1 MSKMLRCVMGLG
13 AGLLMVCG
21 PAWAD
26 EAEEEAAE
34 TDAPIIVTGQRN
46 GYLVKDS
53 ASSTK
58 TATPLLDT
66 PQSLTI
72 VSQVFIEDANLRS
85 ISDIIRFTPGASP
98 GQGEGNRDQLTLRG
112 VNTTA
117 DFFVDGLRDDV
128 QYFRPLYNV
137 ERVEILK
144 GANALAFG
152 RGGGGGVINRVN
164 KTAGPGNF
172 GALSG
177 GVDTFGAYAF
187 EGDANAEI
195 GEHVFGRI
203 GAFYED
209 ARNHRDV
216 YSLERFGATPTLTWQ
231 PSSATRLVL
240 AYEYLRDFRVAD
252 RGIPS
257 LNGRPIA
264 GFRDA
269 FFGVP
274 GLNES
279 DLTAHIVRARIEH
292 RISAELSVSG
302 QFSWGDYAK
311 AYRNVFPATAVSID
325 PRTGAASLGI
335 EAYFDPTH
343 RRNVYG
349 QANVEWRTQ
358 TGPIAHRLL
367 AGIEAGNAATQN
379 QRINGF
385 FDSSSPTSVSGRRVS
400 VGLADPL
407 IVPPI
412 TFRAGPANRN
422 VTSDGNVV
430 SIYVQDQ
437 AEFGDFQLIA
447 GGRYDRF
454 ALDIANLIDTT
465 RFSRVDDVISPRAG
479 LVYKPIAAASLYASF
494 ARSFLPQ
501 SGEQFLSLDAS
512 LSALAP
518 ERFDSYE
525 IGGKWDVLPGL
536 NLTTA
541 LYQIERTNSRAPS
554 GQAGVVVLTGE
565 SRTRGLELS
574 LLGSLRPHWQIY
586 GGYTYQDAQITSTT
600 AAAPAGRQIGQ
611 VPHHLFFLWSRYDF
625 TQRLGASLGLQH
637 QRDSFT
643 TISNTTILPG
653 FTRLDGAL
661 YFALTPRL
669 EAQIQI
675 ENLTNAQY
683 FPTAHTDNNIST
695 GPPRNA
701 RLTLRAK
708 F

>member
-1 MSKMLRCVMGLG
+1 MAGLDWRMLGLG
-13 AGLLMVCG
+13 LVMLAANG
-21 PAWAD
+21 PAL
-26 EAEEEAAE
+26 AEEAI
-34 TDAPIIVTGQRN
+34 DADGPIIVTGHRQ
-46 GYLVKDS
+46 GYLAQNS
-53 ASSTK
+53 TASTK

-72 VSQVFIEDANLRS
+72 LSQAFIEDAGLRS
-85 ISDIIRFTPGASP
+85 ISDVIRFTPGASP

-152 RGGGGGVINRVN
+152 RGGGGGVINRVT

-177 GVDTFGAYAF
+177 GVDSFGAFAF
-187 EGDANAEI
+187 EGDANGEI
-195 GEHVFGRI
+195 SENAFGRI
-203 GAFYED
+203 GVFYED
-209 ARNHRDV
+209 GRNHRDV
-216 YSLERFGATPTLTWQ
+216 FSLERFGATPTFTWQ
-231 PSSATRLVL
+231 PGSATRLTL

-257 LNGRPIA
+257 LNARPIA

-269 FFGVP
+269 FFGVE

-292 RISAELSVSG
+292 QFGNQLSISG

-311 AYRNVFPATAVSID
+311 AYRNVFAATAVSND
-325 PRTGAASLGI
+325 PRTRLASLGV

-343 RRNVYG
+343 RRNVFG
-349 QANVEWRTQ
+349 QANVEWRAQ
-358 TGPIAHRLL
+358 TGPIGHVVL
-367 AGIEAGNAATQN
+367 AGIEAGNAATEN
-379 QRINGF
+379 QRLNGF
-385 FDSSSPTSVSGRRVS
+385 FDSSLLTSQSGRRVS
-400 VGLADPL
+400 VALADPL
-407 IVPPI
+407 SVPPI

-422 VTSDGNVV
+422 VTSDGDVF

-437 AEFGDFQLIA
+437 AKLGDFELIV

-454 ALDIANLIDTT
+454 ALDIANLLDAA
-465 RFSRVDDVISPRAG
+465 RFSRVDGVISPRAG
-479 LVYKPIAAASLYASF
+479 LVYKPIAAASLYASY

-501 SGEQFLSLDAS
+501 SGEQFLSLDPSLAS
-512 LSALAP
+512 LRP

-525 IGGKWDVLPGL
+525 IGGKWDLAPGL
-536 NLTTA
+536 NLTAA
-541 LYQIERTNSRAPS
+541 LYQIDRTNSRAPS
-554 GQAGVVVLTGE
+554 GQAGLVVLTGQ

-574 LLGSLRPHWQIY
+574 LLGALAPHWHVY
-586 GGYTYQDAQITSTT
+586 GGYTYQDGQITSNT

-611 VPHHLFFLWSRYDF
+611 VPHHLFFAWSRYDF
-625 TQRLGASLGLQH
+625 TQRFGASLGLQR
-637 QRDSFT
+637 QQSSFAS
-643 TISNTTILPG
+643 ISNTTLLPG

-661 YFALTPRL
+661 FFVLTPRL

-683 FPTAHTDNNIST
+683 FPAAHTDNNIST
-695 GPPRNA
+695 GAPRNA
-701 RLTLRAK
+701 RMTLRAK